1 MATQPDDCAQP
12 PNGTIPFVNCAFNGG
27 MIRGKGWGGGR
38 NKRSSLQKYMLQSV
52 LKSPLKVRT
61 VVFET

>member
-1 MATQPDDCAQP
+1 M
-12 PNGTIPFVNCAFNGG
+12 GRGG
-27 MIRGKGWGGGR
+27 GGGGR
-38 NKRSSLQKYMLQSV
+38 NKISSLQKYMLQSV